1 MLWMK
6 WEKCLQ
12 SLWLSYVNDVICSRV
27 MNDYKMPCLVS
38 LIWVLNEEAK
48 TIWVCWL
55 YSWINLLCKKWN
67 SRWEL
72 GLILWKWKHNKKRID
87 WRERQRNKRRELKKN
102 REWIMIRRFLLFV
115 DTSFESENQ
124 LTTHDFEQTDY
135 MNELDIRTS
144 ASNKRFKSNSIYI
157 LSSTLNQTCCIQFI
171 NTLKLIITTA
181 NDINWRKN
189 WYIYSQ
195 LNSLLILSKTTD
207 PIYLKQ

>member
-38 LIWVLNEEAK
+38 LIWVLKEEAK

-72 GLILWKWKHNKKRID
+72 GLILWKWKPNKKRID
-87 WRERQRNKRRELKKN
+87 WRERQRNKAKRIE
-102 REWIMIRRFLLFV
+102 E
-115 DTSFESENQ
+115 
-124 LTTHDFEQTDY
+124 EQRMD
-135 MNELDIRTS
+135 
-144 ASNKRFKSNSIYI
+144 
-157 LSSTLNQTCCIQFI
+157 
-171 NTLKLIITTA
+171 
-181 NDINWRKN
+181 NDKEISLVC
-189 WYIYSQ
+189 WYIIWIWESGY
-195 LNSLLILSKTTD
+195 NSWLGTNRLSERTRHKNFGFE
-207 PIYLKQ
+207 

>member
-55 YSWINLLCKKWN
+55 YSSIKLLSKKSN
-67 SRWEL
+67 SRWQL
-72 GLILWKWKHNKKRID
+72 RLILWKWKPNKKRID
-87 WRERQRNKRRELKKN
+87 GRESQRNKGRKLKKN

-115 DTSFESENQ
+115 EDHLNLRIRLQ
-124 LTTHDFEQTDY
+124 LMTW
-135 MNELDIRTS
+135 
-144 ASNKRFKSNSIYI
+144 NKETIW
-157 LSSTLNQTCCIQFI
+157 I
-171 NTLKLIITTA
+171 N
-181 NDINWRKN
+181 
-189 WYIYSQ
+189 
-195 LNSLLILSKTTD
+195 
-207 PIYLKQ
+207 

>member
-1 MLWMK
+1 
-6 WEKCLQ
+6 
-12 SLWLSYVNDVICSRV
+12 
-27 MNDYKMPCLVS
+27 MPCLVS
-38 LIWVLNEEAK
+38 FIRVLNEEAK

-55 YSWINLLCKKWN
+55 YSSIKLLSKKSN
-67 SRWEL
+67 SRWQL
-72 GLILWKWKHNKKRID
+72 RLILWKWKPNKKRID
-87 WRERQRNKRRELKKN
+87 GRESQRNKGRKLKKN

-115 DTSFESENQ
+115 DRSFESENQ
-124 LTTHDFEQTDY
+124 LTTHDLEQTDY

-157 LSSTLNQTCCIQFI
+157 LSSTLNQTRCIQFI
-171 NTLKLIITTA
+171 NTSKLIITTSS

>member
-38 LIWVLNEEAK
+38 LIWVLKEEAK

-115 DTSFESENQ
+115 DRLFEFENE
-124 LTTHDFEQTDY
+124 LTTHDLEQTDY
-135 MNELDIRTS
+135 LNELDIRTS
-144 ASNKRFKSNSIYI
+144 ASNKRFKSNSI
-157 LSSTLNQTCCIQFI
+157 
-171 NTLKLIITTA
+171 
-181 NDINWRKN
+181 
-189 WYIYSQ
+189 
-195 LNSLLILSKTTD
+195 
-207 PIYLKQ
+207 